1 MNRTLDDYGKVKYY
15 DGRFETL
22 EEMMKAQ
29 SDSYNLPLIRKAY
42 DLCVQAHAGQ
52 KRSSGEPFYL
62 HPFSVACIIVQL
74 GMDSE
79 SVAAALLHDVVEDT
93 PVTAQEVE
101 KAFGKDIA
109 MLVDGVTKIGRIPF
123 ITREE
128 QQAENIRKMLLAM
141 AEDIRVII
149 IKLADRLNNMRT
161 IGALPEQKQRDKA
174 LETLEIYAP
183 IAHRLGI
190 RPVKEELEDL
200 SIATL
205 DPVAYREIEQSLSTR
220 KQYREALIES
230 IKNRIQ
236 ERVSPF
242 VPDIYIEGRIKSIH
256 GIYRKM
262 YVQGKSFEE
271 IYDIYAVRIIT
282 GTVNDCYNILGIIH
296 DIFRPIP
303 GRFKDYISTPKP
315 NMYQSLHTT
324 VIGREGVPFEVQ
336 IRTWDMHHTAEFG
349 IAAHWKYKEGI
360 NSTDA
365 KLEERLAWIRQ
376 ILDSQ
381 KDADDAEEIVQTIKT
396 DLSQEDVFAVTPKG
410 DVINL
415 PTGSTVIDFAYAI
428 HTAVGNRMVG
438 AKVDGR
444 IVPITHEV
452 KTGEIIEILTTTA
465 QGHGPSRDWLSIAKT
480 SQARNKIRSWFK
492 KEKRPENIAT
502 GKSELEREF
511 SRNGIRLPDAEM
523 ADFLNQISERLH
535 YANLEEFYAAIGYGG
550 IRLSKIMPRVK
561 EAYSKLLR
569 ESRGAEVPE
578 ITPEVK
584 RSKSSEGVVVEGIDN
599 CLIKLSQCCTPLPG
613 DEIIGFITRGHGVS
627 IHKRDCNNVP
637 PIIENAE
644 EPERWVKAYWATGQ
658 KESFKSSLQIL
669 AIDRSGMLADITVAL
684 ASMRVMLHSV
694 NARESKGG
702 NCIIDVTVSTE
713 NLDHLKNIIT
723 RLSKIP
729 DVVTVDRLNQ

>member
-1 MNRTLDDYGKVKYY
+1 M
-15 DGRFETL
+15 
-22 EEMMKAQ
+22 
-29 SDSYNLPLIRKAY
+29 
-42 DLCVQAHAGQ
+42 
-52 KRSSGEPFYL
+52 
-62 HPFSVACIIVQL
+62 
-74 GMDSE
+74 
-79 SVAAALLHDVVEDT
+79 
-93 PVTAQEVE
+93 
-101 KAFGKDIA
+101 
-109 MLVDGVTKIGRIPF
+109 
-123 ITREE
+123 
-128 QQAENIRKMLLAM
+128 
-141 AEDIRVII
+141 
-149 IKLADRLNNMRT
+149 
-161 IGALPEQKQRDKA
+161 
-174 LETLEIYAP
+174 
-183 IAHRLGI
+183 
-190 RPVKEELEDL
+190 
-200 SIATL
+200 
-205 DPVAYREIEQSLSTR
+205 
-220 KQYREALIES
+220 
-230 IKNRIQ
+230 
-236 ERVSPF
+236 SP
-242 VPDIYIEGRIKSIH
+242 S
-256 GIYRKM
+256 
-262 YVQGKSFEE
+262 
-271 IYDIYAVRIIT
+271 
-282 GTVNDCYNILGIIH
+282 
-296 DIFRPIP
+296 
-303 GRFKDYISTPKP
+303 
-315 NMYQSLHTT
+315 
-324 VIGREGVPFEVQ
+324 
-336 IRTWDMHHTAEFG
+336 
-349 IAAHWKYKEGI
+349 
-360 NSTDA
+360 
-365 KLEERLAWIRQ
+365 
-376 ILDSQ
+376 
-381 KDADDAEEIVQTIKT
+381 
-396 DLSQEDVFAVTPKG
+396 
-410 DVINL
+410 
-415 PTGSTVIDFAYAI
+415 
-428 HTAVGNRMVG
+428 
-438 AKVDGR
+438 
-444 IVPITHEV
+444 THEV
-452 KTGEIIEILTTTA
+452 KTGEIIEMLTTTA

-584 RSKSSEGVVVEGIDN
+584 RSKSSEGVMVEGIDN